1 MSYIRSTS
9 KPSSKK
15 NVSISATAFA
25 GSSKESSG
33 IDFSVTSGELFSDGI
48 PFS

>member
-9 KPSSKK
+9 KPSLMK

-25 GSSKESSG
+25 GSNKESSG
-33 IDFSVTSGELFSDGI
+33 IDFCVTSEEIFSDGI
-48 PFS
+48 SLS